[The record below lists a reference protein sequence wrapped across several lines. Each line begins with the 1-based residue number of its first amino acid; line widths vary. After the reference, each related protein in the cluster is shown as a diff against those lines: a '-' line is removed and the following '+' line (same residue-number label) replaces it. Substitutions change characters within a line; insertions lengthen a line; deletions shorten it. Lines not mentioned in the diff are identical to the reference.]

1 MRRAGMSWVPPLGPL
16 RKDGPLE
23 PPALDGLAD
32 AEETDADADAEETS
46 TKAATRQ
53 AATSD
58 HADPFDDAATAFLDD
73 LGEPD
78 DAEACEASVSGP

>member
-1 MRRAGMSWVPPLGPL
+1 VRRAGMSWVPPRDPP

-32 AEETDADADAEETS
+32 AEETGADAEETG

-58 HADPFDDAATAFLDD
+58 RADPFDAAAPAFFDD
-73 LGEPD
+73 LGEPGD
-78 DAEACEASVSGP
+78 GLGHLTLALPQPR